1 MLQINPGEIWLCRGG
16 CKARI
21 YATDGW
27 EAFPIHGAVFVKDE
41 WFHEAWREN
50 GAYMNIGGPAGY
62 DLIRKLDRETDDE
75 NA

>member
-1 MLQINPGEIWLCRGG
+1 MLQINPGEVWVCRGG

-27 EAFPIHGAVFVKDE
+27 AKYPIHGAIYENND
-41 WFHEAWREN
+41 WFDQAWQEN
-50 GAYMNIGGPAGY
+50 GEYFNLLGESEY
-62 DLIRKLDRETDDE
+62 DLISKETDDE